1 MELCAIVERV
11 DVLEANVGMQGQ
23 RLNLHESKITKLE
36 ADIARAAT
44 REQKNEVH
52 CGVLQCLVLGASCS

>member
-52 CGVLQCLVLGASCS
+52 SGVLQCLGLGASCS